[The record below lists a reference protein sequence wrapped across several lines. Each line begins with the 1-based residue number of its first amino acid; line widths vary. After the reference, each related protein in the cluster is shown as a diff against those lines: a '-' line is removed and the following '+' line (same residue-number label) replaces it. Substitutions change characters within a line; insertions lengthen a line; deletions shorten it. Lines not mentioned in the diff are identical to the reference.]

1 MSRADAAVAFSQ
13 RSPEW
18 NTVGLDE
25 LLRDARTNALIG
37 WGAAVCVVIAAALDF
52 ALSPSIWGGYAL
64 LFLVVIALPAVVSR
78 DWTTMAHWP
87 LILVASVAVVVKLG
101 GLFPEATG
109 YTAIVALA
117 LVIVV
122 ELDTFTSIEL
132 SRRFAVFFAVL
143 MATAIEAIW
152 IVVQF
157 VSDRWF
163 GTEYL
168 TTQTALQLDI
178 VAVTAVSLAVG
189 VVFYWYLV
197 RHEQSDPDAG
207 SSGQEVVP

>member
-1 MSRADAAVAFSQ
+1 M
-13 RSPEW
+13 
-18 NTVGLDE
+18 GLDE
-25 LLRDARTNALIG
+25 LLHDARTNALLG
-37 WGAAVCVVIAAALDF
+37 WGAAVCVVTAATMDLS
-52 ALSPSIWGGYAL
+52 LSPSIWGGYAL

-87 LILVASVAVVVKLG
+87 LILVASVAVVAKLG

-122 ELDTFTSIEL
+122 EFDTFTSIEL

-143 MATAIEAIW
+143 LAMAIEAIW

-163 GTEYL
+163 GTSYL

-178 VAVTAVSLAVG
+178 VTVTVVSLAVG

-197 RHEQSDPDAG
+197 RHNQSDPGAG
-207 SSGQEVVP
+207 SPGQEAVP